1 MATHPSDFAVALAA
15 LDATIRIVGPG
26 GERAVPVTGFY
37 RLPGDDPTIETVLGP
52 DELIVAIEVPAG
64 PHTRASH
71 YLKVQERASY
81 EFAMVSVAVAVI
93 RDGDVITGARLALGG
108 VAARP
113 WRLSD
118 AEAALRGVSL
128 ADTSRLRAALAA
140 SFADARPLAGNA
152 FKVELA
158 QRAVVRAL
166 ATVGSSAGGP
176 S

>member
-1 MATHPSDFAVALAA
+1 M
-15 LDATIRIVGPG
+15 
-26 GERAVPVTGFY
+26 
-37 RLPGDDPTIETVLGP
+37 LGP
-52 DELIVAIEVPAG
+52 DELIIAIEVPAG

-81 EFAMVSVAVAVI
+81 GFAMVSAAVAVG
-93 RDGDVITGARLALGG
+93 RDGDVITDARLALGG

-113 WRLSD
+113 WRLGD
-118 AEAALRGVSL
+118 AEAALQGVSL
-128 ADTSRLRAALAA
+128 ADTSRLRSALVE

-158 QRAVVRAL
+158 QRTVVRAL
-166 ATVGSSAGGP
+166 GSIGTSAGGP